1 MSKNPKVTVLLPSYN
16 GEKFISEAL
25 KSISDQTFSDLEIL
39 VINDGSID
47 GTLDILN
54 KAKEPRLRIINNE
67 KNLGLVA
74 SLNIGIDNALGE
86 YIARMDQDDIALP
99 ERLEKQVKFMDS
111 HNDVAACGTWV
122 KTFGKIDGFINKTL
136 TDPEDI
142 KANLL
147 FYTSMAHPTVMIR
160 KSVLS
165 EFNLKYNP
173 NDEYCEDYGLWSELA
188 ASKKLANLPEV
199 LLLYQVHKES
209 LSHVYEKNQK
219 KGAIN
224 IRKKQLERLG
234 IYPSQNEIR
243 IHSELFPENGE
254 ATIKFLEKAEE
265 WFLKILEANV
275 RSKIYSEKSISNILY
290 ERWRTLIGL
299 NSELNTLITFYK
311 SPIFKIGPRKKYAD
325 LIKILVKNLLVR
337 F

>member
-160 KSVLS
+160 
-165 EFNLKYNP
+165 
-173 NDEYCEDYGLWSELA
+173 
-188 ASKKLANLPEV
+188 
-199 LLLYQVHKES
+199 
-209 LSHVYEKNQK
+209 EK
-219 KGAIN
+219 
-224 IRKKQLERLG
+224 RKQL
-234 IYPSQNEIR
+234 
-243 IHSELFPENGE
+243 H
-254 ATIKFLEKAEE
+254 
-265 WFLKILEANV
+265 
-275 RSKIYSEKSISNILY
+275 SKIFIIKGKEICFPGTIRDLRLVNTYDYVHGQPTLY
-290 ERWRTLIGL
+290 L
-299 NSELNTLITFYK
+299 
-311 SPIFKIGPRKKYAD
+311 
-325 LIKILVKNLLVR
+325 
-337 F
+337 